1 MTYLALMVDASED
14 FEEGQ
19 KRKVAD
25 VLADVL
31 LPKVIDRG
39 VIERCIRRALRN
51 RSWFKLSKLQRALLK
66 VASRVVKVVKSPT
79 LAEVLKK
86 ALLEIELNSLKGR
99 ALYFGFLIAMR
110 MGEPL
115 THLFR
120 RLTYVMMLG
129 INYLSNPPLFR
140 VLG

>member
-1 MTYLALMVDASED
+1 MTYLALMVDAGE
-14 FEEGQ
+14 ELGEGQ

-39 VIERCIRRALRN
+39 VIERSIRRALRN

-86 ALLEIELNSLKGR
+86 VLLEIELNSLKGR

>member
-1 MTYLALMVDASED
+1 MTYLALMVDAG
-14 FEEGQ
+14 EGFGEGLR
-19 KRKVAD
+19 RKVAD

-31 LPKVIDRG
+31 LPKVISRE

-66 VASRVVKVVKSPT
+66 AASRVVKVVKSPT
-79 LAEVLKK
+79 LAEVLRK
-86 ALLEIELNSLKGR
+86 ALLEIELNTLKGK
-99 ALYFGFLIAMR
+99 ALYYGLLTALS

-115 THLFR
+115 NKLLN

-129 INYLSNPPLFR
+129 INYLNNPLIYR